1 MTSEYLIKFYPKF
14 DKELINLVKKK
25 MFLIKIEF

>member
-1 MTSEYLIKFYPKF
+1 MTSEYLIKSYPKF

-25 MFLIKIEF
+25 CSSLK

>member
-1 MTSEYLIKFYPKF
+1 MTSDYLIKSYPKF
-14 DKELINLVKKK
+14 DKELINLVKK